1 MKPIN
6 SLPLLLLICLFLCR
20 YVQAQ
25 TPVSVNSGV
34 RITLG
39 KSMEYLIDSSRTLTI
54 NEVLRKP
61 FQKGQAEVLN
71 FGMTPDEV
79 WLRFSVASQNQNE
92 LYLEISAPL
101 LDTLQ
106 LYEVANGVPKQLFE
120 GGIGK
125 PFSARPILSENW
137 LFSLDLSDGATHT
150 YYLKVRSVF
159 PLQIPITLSAK
170 DKYAEYDEQY
180 HLFWG
185 LYIGVILFAFI
196 YNFFIYLAVREK
208 RYLYYILYILCSL
221 LFYLGLQGYNF
232 QFLWP
237 NLPYL
242 NYLLPVIVC
251 LANILITLFAMDFLN
266 ITRRQK
272 FDYYG
277 SLGTVGIFSVVGLI
291 NLAGGVSLAIGL
303 SQLFSLVICVFLIVA
318 GIRSYR
324 RQVPGARYFLV
335 SWTVFLVFVFTFI
348 LGINNVLPTNFFT
361 LHCIFI
367 GHMTEV
373 GLLSFALASRINW
386 LKSENEKKQKEIIH
400 QLQVNEEIQ
409 LEANRVL
416 EQKVVE
422 RTAELRASQAL
433 LIQKEK
439 LASLGELT
447 AGIAHEIQNPL
458 NFVNNFSELSVDL
471 VDELTAEAEAGSF
484 DEVKE
489 LAGDL
494 RQNLQ
499 KISHH
504 GKRAAS
510 IVSGMLEHTRSTTG
524 EVQLTNINTLANQYL
539 KMAYQGQVAKDKA
552 FNAQLKTE
560 FDTQLPDIEVAPQEI
575 GRVLLNLYNN
585 AFYAVRQRAKNAK
598 DDGAYEPT
606 VWVTTH
612 NGAGQVHIH
621 VRDNGTGIADSI
633 KPKIFQPFFTTKP
646 TGEGTGLGLS
656 LSYDIITKGY
666 GGEMNVLSSDEVGAE
681 FVVKLPIR

>member
-6 SLPLLLLICLFLCR
+6 PLPFLICFFLCS
-20 YVQAQ
+20 YGQAQ
-25 TPVSVNSGV
+25 TPVSINSGE
-34 RITLG
+34 RITIG
-39 KSMEYLIDSSRTLTI
+39 KSVEYLIDSARTLTI

-61 FQKGQAEVLN
+61 FQRGQTEVLN
-71 FGMTPDEV
+71 FGMTPNEI
-79 WLRFSVASQNQNE
+79 WLRFSVASQNQKE
-92 LYLEISAPL
+92 LYLEIAAPL

-159 PLQIPITLSAK
+159 PLQMPIALSAK

-196 YNFFIYLAVREK
+196 YNFFIYLVVREK
-208 RYLYYILYILCSL
+208 RYLYYILYILFSL

-237 NLPYL
+237 DYPYL
-242 NYLLPVIVC
+242 NYLLPVTIC
-251 LANILITLFAMDFLN
+251 ITNILIPLFTMDFLN

-277 SLGTVGIFSVVGLI
+277 SLSIIVFFSIVALI

-303 SQLFSLVICVFLIVA
+303 AQLFSLVICVFLIIA
-318 GIRSYR
+318 GIRSFR
-324 RQVPGARYFLV
+324 RQVPGARYFLIA
-335 SWTVFLVFVFTFI
+335 WTVFLVFVIMFI
-348 LGINNVLPTNFFT
+348 LTANNVLPSNFFT
-361 LHCIFI
+361 SNGIFI

-400 QLQVNEEIQ
+400 QLLVNKEIQ
-409 LEANRVL
+409 VEANRVL

-458 NFVNNFSELSVDL
+458 NFVNNFSELSVEL
-471 VDELTAEAEAGSF
+471 VDELNAEIEAGSF

-489 LAGDL
+489 LAGSL
-494 RQNLQ
+494 QQNLQ

-510 IVSGMLEHTRSTTG
+510 IVSGMLEHTRNTTG
-524 EVQLTNINTLANQYL
+524 EIQLTNINTLANQYL
-539 KMAYQGQVAKDKA
+539 QMAYQGQVAKEKA
-552 FNAQLKTE
+552 FKAQLRTE
-560 FDTQLPDIEVAPQEI
+560 FDTQVPDIQVAPQEI
-575 GRVLLNLYNN
+575 GRVLMNLYKN
-585 AFYAVRQRAKNAK
+585 ALYAVGQRAKNTQA
-598 DDGAYEPT
+598 DGAYEPT
-606 VWVTTH
+606 IWVTTH

-621 VRDNGTGIADSI
+621 VRDNGTGIADTI

-646 TGEGTGLGLS
+646 TGEGTGMGLS

-666 GGEMNVLSSDEVGAE
+666 GGEMNVLSGDEGGAE